1 MIKLLIF
8 FVILVAGVFGLSTFK
23 NSKIADEFTKQLA
36 GISALKHGDISC
48 EGFINADCT
57 IGEISYQDILL
68 ADSVVLKG
76 IDPTVQFKEGVFVSV
91 PLEAKIT
98 NAKLSLFD
106 ISNMLKDDVQKELK
120 NFFIKYTSDYD
131 ITLKANFFTD
141 GTRMRDIN
149 IISLDAEDKMT
160 PFVLSG
166 KISQLDTFPILNG
179 FKGAFDFSKK
189 RIVFYDFMKEMRMC
203 CPDKIPARYVEMSD
217 GEVWD
222 DMIAQTS
229 QFLKLN
235 IKNQFNQS
243 IEKDLMKAMLAL
255 LQDEKNTLQLE
266 VIAKKETPLEQTVM
280 MFFIAG
286 PDAVKEVYDIKVEA
300 K

>member
-1 MIKLLIF
+1 MIKLPIF

-68 ADSVVLKG
+68 ADSAVLKG
-76 IDPTVQFKEGVFVSV
+76 IDPMVQFKEGVFVSV

-166 KISQLDTFPILNG
+166 KISQLDTSPILKG

-189 RIVFYDFMKEMRMC
+189 RIVFYDFMKEIRMC
-203 CPDKIPARYVEMSD
+203 CPDKIPAQYAEMSD
-217 GEVWD
+217 EEVWD
-222 DMIAQTS
+222 DMIAQIS

-243 IEKDLMKAMLAL
+243 IETDIVKAMLAI

-300 K
+300 Q

>member
-1 MIKLLIF
+1 MIKLPIFLLI
-8 FVILVAGVFGLSTFK
+8 VVAGIFGLSTFK
-23 NSKIADEFTKQLA
+23 NSKIADELTQQLA

-76 IDPTVQFKEGVFVSV
+76 IDPTVQLKEGVFVSI
-91 PLEAKIT
+91 PLEAKII

-106 ISNMLKDDVQKELK
+106 ITNMLKDDVQKELK
-120 NFFIKYTSDYD
+120 NFFNKYTSDYD
-131 ITLKANFFTD
+131 ITLKANFYTD
-141 GTRMRDIN
+141 GTRLRDID

-166 KISQLDTFPILNG
+166 KISQLDTSPILNG

-203 CPDKIPARYVEMSD
+203 CPDKIPAQYVEMSD
-217 GEVWD
+217 EEVWD

-243 IEKDLMKAMLAL
+243 IETDLVKAMIAI

-266 VIAKKETPLEQTVM
+266 VIAKKETPLEQTMM

-286 PDAVKEVYDIKVEA
+286 FDAVKEVYDIKVEA

>member
-1 MIKLLIF
+1 MIKLPIFLLI
-8 FVILVAGVFGLSTFK
+8 VVAGTFGLSTFK
-23 NSKIADEFTKQLA
+23 NSKIADELTQQLA

-57 IGEISYQDILL
+57 VGEISYQDILL

-76 IDPTVQFKEGVFVSV
+76 IDPTLQLKEGVFVSI
-91 PLEAKIT
+91 PLEAKII

-106 ISNMLKDDVQKELK
+106 ITNMLKDDVQKELK
-120 NFFIKYTSDYD
+120 NFFNKYTSDYD
-131 ITLKANFFTD
+131 ITVKANLYTD
-141 GTRMRDIN
+141 GTRLRDID

-166 KISQLDTFPILNG
+166 KISQLDTSPILKG

-203 CPDKIPARYVEMSD
+203 CPDKIPAQYVEMSD
-217 GEVWD
+217 EEVWD
-222 DMIAQTS
+222 DMRAQTS

-243 IEKDLMKAMLAL
+243 IETDLVKAMISI
-255 LQDEKNTLQLE
+255 LQDEENTLKLE
-266 VIAKKETPLEQTVM
+266 LIAKKETPLEQTMM
-280 MFFIAG
+280 MFFISG
-286 PDAVKEVYDIKVEA
+286 FDAVKEVYDIRVEA

>member
-1 MIKLLIF
+1 MIKLPIFLLI
-8 FVILVAGVFGLSTFK
+8 VVAGTFGLSTFK
-23 NSKIADEFTKQLA
+23 NSKIADELTQQLA

-57 IGEISYQDILL
+57 VGEISYQDILL

-76 IDPTVQFKEGVFVSV
+76 IDPTLQLKEGVFVSI
-91 PLEAKIT
+91 PLEAKII

-106 ISNMLKDDVQKELK
+106 ITNMLKDDVQKELK
-120 NFFIKYTSDYD
+120 NFFNKYTSDYD
-131 ITLKANFFTD
+131 ITVKANLYTD
-141 GTRMRDIN
+141 GTRLRDID
-149 IISLDAEDKMT
+149 IISLDAEDKMI

-166 KISQLDTFPILNG
+166 NISQLDTSPILNG

-203 CPDKIPARYVEMSD
+203 CPDKIPAQYVEMSD
-217 GEVWD
+217 EEVWD
-222 DMIAQTS
+222 DMRAQTS

-243 IEKDLMKAMLAL
+243 IETDLVKAMISI
-255 LQDEKNTLQLE
+255 LQDEENTLKLE
-266 VIAKKETPLEQTVM
+266 LIAKKETPLEQTMM
-280 MFFIAG
+280 MFFISG
-286 PDAVKEVYDIKVEA
+286 FDAVKEVYDIRVEA